1 MISNLI
7 FVLSFFV
14 VNKIDT
20 KIIFQ
25 NKLKIP
31 KIEGRGS
38 THNLFFKN
46 FKVKL
51 IDQSYNANPETMIE
65 SIENF
70 SVYKNNNRHKYLI
83 LGNMNELGLIHLI
96 ITLM

>member
-38 THNLFFKN
+38 THNLFLK
-46 FKVKL
+46 
-51 IDQSYNANPETMIE
+51 
-65 SIENF
+65 
-70 SVYKNNNRHKYLI
+70 
-83 LGNMNELGLIHLI
+83 
-96 ITLM
+96 TLKSS